1 MLASKVK
8 DQDMPT
14 HTLYLLNLGQLGS
27 RDPRTGETHFNQVPG
42 YLIRSAGGK
51 TILID
56 TGNPTALIGAE
67 DASPWWDLACNT
79 QPQDDLPQRLG
90 ELGLQVEDIDLLIST
105 HFDFD
110 HCGRHDAF
118 TGSGVTSLVQRSQ
131 METARD
137 DPRLDT
143 ALWDIP
149 GITYELVDG
158 DLELEPGLK
167 LLATPGHIAGHQSV
181 YVETA
186 DGPVILAIDAIA
198 VAEQMTMPRFPST
211 TPDAEAAL
219 ASRDRL
225 LELAKETGALIVRG
239 HDAAQWA
246 TLPHSPQ
253 PFGRP
258 AGA

>member
-1 MLASKVK
+1 MKERDVS
-8 DQDMPT
+8 T

-27 RDPRTGETHFNQVPG
+27 RDPETGETHFNQVPG

-51 TILID
+51 TILVD
-56 TGNPTALIGAE
+56 TGNPAALIGAA
-67 DASPWWDLACNT
+67 DAAPWWGLACDT

-90 ELGLQVEDIDLLIST
+90 ELGLKVEDIDLLIST

-118 TGSGVTSLVQRSQ
+118 AGSGITSLVQR
-131 METARD
+131 EHLEAAVD
-137 DPRLDT
+137 DRRFDA
-143 ALWDIP
+143 ALWAIP
-149 GITYELVDG
+149 GITYEPVDG
-158 DLELEPGLK
+158 DLELEPGLR
-167 LLATPGHIAGHQSV
+167 LLATPGHVVGHQSV

-211 TPDAEAAL
+211 TPDADAAL

-225 LELAKETGALIVRG
+225 LQLAEETGAYIVRG
-239 HDAAQWA
+239 HDDAQWI

-253 PFGRP
+253 PFARP
-258 AGA
+258 SSAA